1 MYINK
6 CSTLQRAE
14 NDMGNDL
21 CYEVAHIKEMQESKD
36 FIHLTKSQKFTQT
49 LTDNHRK
56 DDIVFQLKV

>member
-1 MYINK
+1 M
-6 CSTLQRAE
+6 QRAE